1 MRRMSVAVIAA
12 AVGIAAALP
21 LMAAAQDIVKP
32 PPAPK
37 PDAAAA
43 QPDTELVRRLR
54 GLLTS
59 KNKVADYQ
67 SFVYAAARLYAKV
80 GDPSASNIV
89 EASRLAAYKFPRDS
103 VALAA
108 LDRALAGHSF
118 QTESLPPPKKP

>member
-1 MRRMSVAVIAA
+1 MKRNQLLLCTVAITVLARA
-12 AVGIAAALP
+12 G
-21 LMAAAQDIVKP
+21 AAQDITKP

-37 PDAAAA
+37 PNPSAA

-80 GDPSASNIV
+80 GDPSATNIV
-89 EASRLAAYKFPRDS
+89 EASRLAAYKLPRDS
-103 VALAA
+103 AA
-108 LDRALAGHSF
+108 LDALDKALAGHSF
-118 QTESLPPPKKP
+118 QAESLPPSKKP

>member
-1 MRRMSVAVIAA
+1 MVIAA
-12 AVGIAAALP
+12 AVFIAAAFP
-21 LMAAAQDIVKP
+21 FAAAAQDVTKP

-37 PDAAAA
+37 PNPAAA

-80 GDPSASNIV
+80 GDPQASNIV
-89 EASRLAAYKFPRDS
+89 EASRLAAYKLPRDS
-103 VALAA
+103 AALVALDQA
-108 LDRALAGHSF
+108 LKGHSF
-118 QTESLPPPKKP
+118 QAESLPPPKKP